1 MKIFLGGDC
10 RGSRGPGVQGSRV
23 VGVER
28 GVLVSAD
35 VLYPSTMDRIGMV
48 DRSDSGPCCVIN
60 WYG

>member
-1 MKIFLGGDC
+1 MKIFLEEIAGG
-10 RGSRGPGVQGSRV
+10 RGARGRGGE
-23 VGVER
+23 GVER

-35 VLYPSTMDRIGMV
+35 VMYPSTMDRIGMV